1 LRSWLAE
8 YWHEDGVYVNPPDAP
23 EPGEHRGVEAIWRQ
37 IYRWVEPYP
46 DLQIEP
52 LEIQT
57 NGDRAFVW
65 VRFSG
70 HGAGRDNPIEMEVA
84 QVFTVDA
91 GKLRRNEAYTDRTEA
106 LAAAGLS
113 E

>member
-1 LRSWLAE
+1 M
-8 YWHEDGVYVNPPDAP
+8 
-23 EPGEHRGVEAIWRQ
+23 
-37 IYRWVEPYP
+37 EPYP

-52 LEIQT
+52 LEIRT

-70 HGAGRDNPIEMEVA
+70 HGAGSEVPIEMEVA
-84 QVFTVDA
+84 QVFTFEA
-91 GKLRRNEAYTDRTEA
+91 GKLRRNEAYTDRAEA

-113 E
+113 EQPT